1 MSDKFLKRD
10 CFAIDVFDLLDF
22 MRERKNNKNL
32 ILAIAK
38 WDDILFVDK
47 GKDVMYDQD
56 DVMELVGKELN
67 LEFNHLFVVGD
78 AFEAIVYLIER
89 KLEN

>member
-1 MSDKFLKRD
+1 MKNKFLKRD
-10 CFAIDVFDLLDF
+10 CFAIDIFDLLDF

-32 ILAIAK
+32 VLAIAK
-38 WDDILFVDK
+38 WGSILFVDK
-47 GKDVMYDQD
+47 SKDVMYDED

-67 LEFNHLFVVGD
+67 VEFNYLFVEGNE
-78 AFEAIVYLIER
+78 FEAMVYFIER